1 MVVYDV
7 GNRSDPK
14 LIKKY
19 YFEGRYFDGRKT
31 EDGFIYVLA
40 SQRIYRRPTPTPWF
54 KLGEVETYLDLDQIF
69 KYSGT
74 YSRPTYMNIFAF
86 NLKDARKE
94 EVNIITLIVEK
105 AREFYMSE
113 RNMYITFTKYVSGIA

>member
-1 MVVYDV
+1 
-7 GNRSDPK
+7 
-14 LIKKY
+14 
-19 YFEGRYFDGRKT
+19 
-31 EDGFIYVLA
+31 
-40 SQRIYRRPTPTPWF
+40 
-54 KLGEVETYLDLDQIF
+54 
-69 KYSGT
+69 
-74 YSRPTYMNIFAF
+74 MNIFAF